1 MYTYDVILTCTSCI
15 TWQQAI
21 VFARSIRLNS
31 YIFVIKSTA
40 MLCFGTSKQSIYIP
54 KKKQLLR
61 TIPDKKY
68 CRKSLQRALEILLC
82 IKGGIH
88 TTIMHLHWLSKL
100 GEKICR

>member
-68 CRKSLQRALEILLC
+68 CRKPLQRALEILLC
-82 IKGGIH
+82 IKGG
-88 TTIMHLHWLSKL
+88 TQP
-100 GEKICR
+100 